1 MENTLFT
8 KEVKYC
14 KGIGARYSEILQ
26 KKNIY
31 TLYDLL
37 TFFPREYE
45 DRTRVVPLGE
55 ALDSNDK
62 TSVVLV
68 EVVDITTFSFQ
79 YRNKPLIIITDGISI
94 AEIPIYGGRLAKFI
108 EKGKKIYVTGKFKR
122 NYRGRVQCQMIEI
135 EEPSAEPVS
144 YGKIVP
150 IYPLTEGLSQKKLRS
165 LIQQE
170 LINFQKNPSY
180 SIPKEFIKKCRMSF
194 IDAITERHFPSSFER
209 LDNSRNALVLEEFL
223 AFQYVHLIERRPNI
237 LIKTR
242 VYKETSYIEK
252 VNSILP
258 FSLTD
263 DQRQSLG
270 EISNDLL
277 SKRQMFRLLQGDVG
291 SGKTIVALLA
301 SLIVID
307 SGYQVAILAPTEI
320 LVKQHYKT
328 IKAIIKNAGLD
339 DKIFIDILSSSNTD
353 AERGYTI
360 KRLREGRT
368 SLLVST
374 HSILSD
380 EVVFKNIGMAIVDE
394 QHRFGTEQRDKL
406 LHKGQNV
413 DYLLMTATPIPQSL
427 AFAIFGE
434 LDTSIIKTM
443 PKNRKSI
450 HTKCVEKNE
459 RDHCY
464 RFLQSRVKKGE
475 QGYVIFPFID
485 DHKENSYIN
494 LKDTF
499 AYAKETYFQD
509 INIEMLHGK
518 MKDDEKSF
526 IMSRFI
532 DGEIDIL
539 FSTSVIEVGIDNQ
552 NATTMLIEGAER
564 FGLSQIH
571 QMRGRVG
578 RGDKEG
584 YCYLMLHAEMNEVI
598 QERIDIIISTTDG
611 FVIAERDLEMRG
623 SGQFLGRK
631 QSGLADFKIGSL
643 YKDIKIMEYARDKMR
658 LILVDEISKKKFIE
672 ENAAFIE
679 RAECLRKTIA
689 ID

>member
-14 KGIGARYSEILQ
+14 KGVGARYSEILQ

-68 EVVDITTFSFQ
+68 EIVDITTFSFQ
-79 YRNKPLIIITDGISI
+79 YRNKPLIIITDGISM

-406 LHKGQNV
+406 LYKGQNV

-499 AYAKETYFQD
+499 AYAKETYFED

-584 YCYLMLHAEMNEVI
+584 YCYLMLHIEMNEII

-623 SGQFLGRK
+623 SGQFLGTK

-658 LILVDEISKKKFIE
+658 LILVDETSKKKFIE